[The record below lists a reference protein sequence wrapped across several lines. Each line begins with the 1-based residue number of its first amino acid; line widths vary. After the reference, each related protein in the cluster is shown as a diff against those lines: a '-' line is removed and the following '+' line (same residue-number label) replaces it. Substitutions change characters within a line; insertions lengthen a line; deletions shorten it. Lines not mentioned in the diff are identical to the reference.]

1 MLAREYFKLLIEA
14 IFEENEKYRNL
25 RVEAIR
31 KLYSIVYSYQEDM
44 YQDKLLLPIL
54 RKKGEMIL
62 QSTTKAEAEKIL
74 KPSVPKYNGG
84 EFVPQYKGHIEE
96 EELILWSKASL
107 KGPLISAAAKRCM
120 ELFAKIYPEESRL
133 R

>member
-1 MLAREYFKLLIEA
+1 MLAHEYFKLLVEA

-31 KLYSIVYSYQEDM
+31 KLYSIVYNYQKDM

-62 QSTTKAEAEKIL
+62 QSTTKALVEKIL
-74 KPSVPKYNGG
+74 KLSVPKYNGG
-84 EFVPQYKGHIEE
+84 EFVPQYKGHIEK
-96 EELILWSKASL
+96 EELILWSKASFA
-107 KGPLISAAAKRCM
+107 GPLISVAAKQYM
-120 ELFAKIYPEESRL
+120 ELFAKIYPEESML
-133 R
+133 S